1 MRTLLAAAALIPV
14 LLASAGAQPPDA
26 DTIIKGMKT
35 ALEPPRASTRQI
47 VLTISGIDNE
57 TTKWTAVQ
65 ARKPVQDEPH
75 TLTVVIAPSDSR
87 GIASLI
93 HPGRKPGVDELALW
107 IPMVRRV
114 RELAPLG
121 AFEPF
126 LQSDFTYSD
135 LGLVSIGGSHK
146 LLGTEKKNGKDAYKV
161 ETVPGLNWYYS
172 KIVTWVDKKSMMPV
186 ERDYFDPAGELW
198 KVETIDSVSVIDG
211 APTALAVTMKDVQ
224 TKTQTVLTVTNVKF
238 DVELPDSLFE
248 PGNLPKSIQSP
259 VFAGVE

>member
-1 MRTLLAAAALIPV
+1 MRTLLAAAALLPV

-47 VLTISGIDNE
+47 VLTISGVDNE

-65 ARKPVQDEPH
+65 ARKPVLGKPR
-75 TLTVVIAPSDSR
+75 TLTVVISPADGR
-87 GIASLI
+87 GISSLI
-93 HPGRKPGVDELALW
+93 HDGKKPGVEDLALW

-114 RELAPLG
+114 RELVPLG

-135 LGLVSIGGSHK
+135 LGLVGLGGTHK
-146 LLGTEKKNGKDAYKV
+146 LIATEKKNGKDAYKV

-172 KIVTWVDKKSMMPV
+172 KVVTWVDTKSMMPV
-186 ERDYFDPAGELW
+186 ENDYYDPAGQLW

-211 APTALAVTMKDVQ
+211 APVALGVTMKDVQ
-224 TKTQTVLTVTNVKF
+224 TKTQTVLAVTNVKF
-238 DVELPDSLFE
+238 DVELPDSLFAPE
-248 PGNLPKSIQSP
+248 NLPKSIQSP